1 MGKFLGQEYQW
12 DRRKIGGDF
21 GGELVKGKYLGKP
34 SEGKFG
40 GNLATGEIFGN
51 LARGKHC
58 NSLVS
63 SLSSVTRPA
72 IPPSIALLV
81 KCAKWGFLCSPRQT
95 GAHQAFRLIAF
106 LQRNITRDTFS
117 LIIHS
122 WTKCLQCQ
130 PTSRSPFLPQS
141 GLNQDPGPASL
152 DLKEESVRVG
162 DQVVRAGLDE
172 ESLSQLRFE
181 DDLVQENVLPSL
193 AEAGTKS
200 VSSYLTNLLLG
211 QPFTFPSFHRPVA
224 GMLQNGTCR
233 AQPKRATKEVL
244 SSGTPTTPGQFA
256 RDSSEKACR

>member
-1 MGKFLGQEYQW
+1 MHSCTETLH
-12 DRRKIGGDF
+12 D
-21 GGELVKGKYLGKP
+21 
-34 SEGKFG
+34 
-40 GNLATGEIFGN
+40 T
-51 LARGKHC
+51 
-58 NSLVS
+58 
-63 SLSSVTRPA
+63 
-72 IPPSIALLV
+72 
-81 KCAKWGFLCSPRQT
+81 LC
-95 GAHQAFRLIAF
+95 
-106 LQRNITRDTFS
+106 DTFS

-122 WTKCLQCQ
+122 CTKCLQCQ

-141 GLNQDPGPASL
+141 WLDQDPSPASL
-152 DLKEESVRVG
+152 DLEEESVRVG

-244 SSGTPTTPGQFA
+244 SSGTPTTQGQFA
-256 RDSSEKACR
+256 QDSSEKACR